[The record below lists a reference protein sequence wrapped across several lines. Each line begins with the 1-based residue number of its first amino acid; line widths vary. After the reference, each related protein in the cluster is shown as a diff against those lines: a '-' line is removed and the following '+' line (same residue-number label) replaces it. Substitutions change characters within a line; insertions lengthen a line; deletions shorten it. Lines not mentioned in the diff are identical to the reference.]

1 MNIEEERAKLGLNP
15 DKPVLLLSAGAFG
28 LGPTE
33 FMVERLF
40 NLNHDAQTLVVCGRN
55 EELRQRLLGLT
66 RERSAQFKVLGY
78 TDEMHKL
85 MKVSNIFIGKP
96 GGLASSEAIACGL
109 PMCVVTPIPGQ
120 EERNSDHLLEEGIA
134 VKCNDLT
141 TLAFKLDRLF
151 DDPPRLALM
160 KANALRFSKPTAS
173 QTIVNT
179 LLDDQ
184 LPPLAFTK
192 KQRAAIALAAGP
204 E

>member
-1 MNIEEERAKLGLNP
+1 M
-15 DKPVLLLSAGAFG
+15 LLSAGAFG

-33 FMVERLF
+33 FMVERLL
-40 NLNHDAQTLVVCGRN
+40 NLKHDAQTLVVCGRN
-55 EELRQRLLGLT
+55 EELRQRLQNLVANHRAKFGI
-66 RERSAQFKVLGY
+66 LGY
-78 TDEMHKL
+78 TDEMHTL
-85 MKVSNIFIGKP
+85 MKISDIFIGKP

-141 TLAFKLDRLF
+141 TLAFKLDLLLDDAHRLQS
-151 DDPPRLALM
+151 M
-160 KANALRFSKPTAS
+160 KANALRFAKPDAS

-179 LLDDQ
+179 LLEDR
-184 LPPLAFTK
+184 LPPLALTK
-192 KQRAAIALAAGP
+192 QQRAAMIALTAGP